1 MFSLALA
8 VQWGSQALFQASVSR
23 TEFVHVCSGRFC
35 LSFSFIYIFAVTAY
49 VVDLC

>member
-1 MFSLALA
+1 MFSLVLA

-35 LSFSFIYIFAVTAY
+35 GSFSFIYIFAVTAY